1 MQLLLAHPLWIV
13 VIALTLA
20 LHAGFFFGVR
30 RLLRDKSS
38 EPNEPNEPN
47 EPDER

>member
-20 LHAGFFFGVR
+20 LHAGFFVGVR
-30 RLLRDKSS
+30 RLLRDKS
-38 EPNEPNEPN
+38 NEPNEPRG
-47 EPDER
+47 PDER